1 LLEELIA
8 RYEAAFEHEF
18 QEQETQA
25 QPAPVKKIAKQAVH
39 APW

>member
-18 QEQETQA
+18 QGEETQA
-25 QPAPVKKIAKQAVH
+25 QPAPVKKIATQAVH
-39 APW
+39 AS